1 MQKIAIFGLV
11 VLSLALPVPGM
22 GRTDVQYNDN
32 PMIELTSEPPEN
44 QINIA
49 NVGDILLHTWI
60 RPVFEAIEF
69 SKEVKFGLGSLKLTK
84 GHYVK
89 FAEDERSE
97 YFRPSKLEGSGKI
110 IRGPLVVWPF
120 ESLQV
125 LKGKSKIC
133 GIITSGGKFC
143 RNNVQ
148 YQRVKVIVDP
158 YLSVHMQLK
167 YLGRSGN
174 NISIQFRV
182 SQDYPA
188 RGGKEETIVHDLES
202 SNIFKQ
208 KYAILEVLE
217 ATDQS
222 IEYKV
227 LSDFKKKE
235 SLKQVDDCAE
245 ISHPPVVD
253 GVYPQ
258 WEWKYCF
265 AELGISEGDQYL
277 SGSECGLC
285 INHFY
290 AGNAPSSQVSG
301 CQSHPHCNKSAALS
315 ECLQSG
321 KARTACPAL
330 PSRSIGDGALR
341 ELDDY
346 PCGCLQYLVTV
357 PGLDSGLDIEAVSS
371 GLISYLIRCPVN

>member
-1 MQKIAIFGLV
+1 MQKYALFRLM
-11 VLSLALPVPGM
+11 VLSLTLSVPGV
-22 GRTDVQYNDN
+22 GCAGVQYNGD
-32 PMIELTSEPPEN
+32 PILEATSEPPEN

-49 NVGDILLHTWI
+49 NVGDILLQTWV
-60 RPVFEAIEF
+60 RPVVDAIEF
-69 SKEVKFGLGSLKLTK
+69 SKEVKFGLGSLKVTK

-89 FAEDERSE
+89 YAEDKGSE
-97 YFRPSKLEGSGKI
+97 YFRPSQLEGTGYLIK
-110 IRGPLVVWPF
+110 GPLVAWPF

-133 GIITSGGKFC
+133 AITNSGRSC
-143 RNNVQ
+143 RKNIQ
-148 YQRVKVIVDP
+148 YQRVKVIADP

-167 YLGRSGN
+167 YLGRSGK
-174 NISIQFRV
+174 NITILYRV
-182 SQDYPA
+182 FLDYPA
-188 RGGKEETIVHDLES
+188 KGEKEETIVHDLES

-227 LSDFKKKE
+227 INDFTKKE
-235 SLKQVDDCAE
+235 SLKHVDENAG
-245 ISHPPVVD
+245 ISHPPVVN

-265 AELGISEGDQYL
+265 TELGIPKEDQYR

-285 INHFY
+285 IDYYY

-301 CQSHPHCNKSAALS
+301 CQSQPHCDKSTALS
-315 ECLQSG
+315 ACLLSG
-321 KARTACPAL
+321 KARTACPPL
-330 PSRSIGDGALR
+330 PPRRIGDGAMP
-341 ELDDY
+341 ELDHY
-346 PCGCLQYLVTV
+346 PCGCLPYLLTV
-357 PGLDSGLDIEAVSS
+357 PGLDSGSAFEAMTS
-371 GLISYLIRCPVN
+371 GTISYILRCPTD